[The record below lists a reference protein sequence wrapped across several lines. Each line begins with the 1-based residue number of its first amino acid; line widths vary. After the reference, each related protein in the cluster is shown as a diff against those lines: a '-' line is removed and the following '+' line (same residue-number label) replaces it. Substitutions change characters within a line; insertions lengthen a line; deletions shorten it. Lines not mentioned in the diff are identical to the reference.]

1 MPSVAKLCTNMW
13 KLGVDTKSIQIY
25 RGCHGCQWLS
35 PVVNMLSVLLLYVF
49 VLLWWNHLEP
59 YIAPAINS
67 RALPRSGG
75 RCHGGKGWS
84 CQERGAVAAQHGG
97 LHWREFGPFIVIILA
112 ILSQGEAT
120 CGLISNRNRLLL
132 DLVTAVHGQAVV
144 MFKCTRLQSKWMQM
158 KVWRHFNA
166 LPQCNARNRFPTG
179 KVRGRCGNQVKI
191 SHPLRSKNKLKLRP
205 KPKRRKRLGNV
216 DRDGIGWNGLVLF
229 GTVCQFKCLKV
240 SWVYIFRESTDKSEP
255 MLQHARN

>member
-1 MPSVAKLCTNMW
+1 MKRIRDFNKILQEFRWIERILSYLQILIFFWYLDSDIHHIFLSTRRPVSERVSEWVSRARFCQSELIYVTSLEVSTTLKDCIEGPAGGLGSMPSVAKLCTNMW
-13 KLGVDTKSIQIY
+13 KLGVDTKSIQIH

-97 LHWREFGPFIVIILA
+97 LHWREFVGHS
-112 ILSQGEAT
+112 LS
-120 CGLISNRNRLLL
+120 S
-132 DLVTAVHGQAVV
+132 
-144 MFKCTRLQSKWMQM
+144 FW
-158 KVWRHFNA
+158 
-166 LPQCNARNRFPTG
+166 
-179 KVRGRCGNQVKI
+179 
-191 SHPLRSKNKLKLRP
+191 
-205 KPKRRKRLGNV
+205 
-216 DRDGIGWNGLVLF
+216 
-229 GTVCQFKCLKV
+229 QFYLKV
-240 SWVYIFRESTDKSEP
+240 K
-255 MLQHARN
+255 LHADSFQTGIVCF